1 MQGWTLGI
9 AVFGAVVA
17 TASLTWNVVQFL
29 LGGARPKAHLV
40 VGALSP
46 SGGLIAGPPSDN
58 AFRTVARL
66 AKEGYP
72 RPVIGVKV
80 INHGRAPARVQK
92 WSLKCMAAGVA
103 YTPIGD
109 SIGPTLPHDLPAQA
123 SETWVVDLQFAR
135 ALVHTAATSERN
147 PEPVRV
153 IVELGT
159 GRTLVSRKSLPVA
172 QSSEEA

>member
-80 INHGRAPARVQK
+80 INHGPSVTRSAQRCLITFQRRQARRGSLTCSWPASWSTPGPLPNGIPSRYAP
-92 WSLKCMAAGVA
+92 S
-103 YTPIGD
+103 
-109 SIGPTLPHDLPAQA
+109 
-123 SETWVVDLQFAR
+123 
-135 ALVHTAATSERN
+135 
-147 PEPVRV
+147 
-153 IVELGT
+153 
-159 GRTLVSRKSLPVA
+159 
-172 QSSEEA
+172 